1 MWGYQIMKRSLLAAV
16 VGTALITVSGTVE
29 AITQGY
35 PDGTGHPNVGFIAIE
50 YIYGPK
56 LYQQCSGTLIAPQVF
71 LTVSECTA
79 GLDIGLN
86 PNNGNIRNL
95 YVGFDNCFP
104 NEENQK
110 NPQCDPWLP
119 LSLVD
124 KVVTNPVYS
133 QTHKSEDG
141 NIAVLLLNKPSYI
154 EPASLPQLGEL
165 DRLHAKGGLKGQIF
179 TAVGYGATLIYQ
191 GGGPRT
197 FGGFGVRSYAYS
209 DYNALAP
216 GYLYL
221 SMNPATGDGGTC
233 WGDSGGPN
241 FFDGTSTIA
250 ALTVKGDAVC
260 RATNVDYRLDTPAAH
275 TFLSYV
281 QQTYP
286 DYVPTSGFNYLPLP

>member
-1 MWGYQIMKRSLLAAV
+1 MKRSLLAAV

-50 YIYGPK
+50 FNYRPGQ
-56 LYQQCSGTLIAPQVF
+56 LTLECSGTLIAPRVF

-86 PNNGNIRNL
+86 KINGNILNL
-95 YVGFDNCFP
+95 YVGFNDHFEP
-104 NEENQK
+104 DKENKQY
-110 NPQCDPWLP
+110 QELP
-119 LSLVD
+119 LFSVD

-133 QTHKSEDG
+133 QTHQSEDG
-141 NIAVLLLNKPSYI
+141 NIAVLLLQEPSYI

-179 TAVGYGATLIYQ
+179 TAVGYGATLIHQ
-191 GGGPRT
+191 GSGPRT
-197 FGGFGVRSYAYS
+197 FGGFGIRSYAYS

-221 SMNPATGDGGTC
+221 SMNPATDDGGTC

-250 ALTVKGDAVC
+250 ALTVKGDTVC

-281 QQTYP
+281 QQTHP
-286 DYVPTSGFNYLPLP
+286 DYVPPSGFNYRL